1 MIRTEKFNLNVNFSF
16 GFTTINMVM
25 CNPFASLCCY
35 MEGQS
40 KNKLH
45 KLKQKTE
52 FSFRLEERAEKR
64 KEVVVETLQP
74 IDFSIECAS
83 C

>member
-1 MIRTEKFNLNVNFSF
+1 MLQNENAILLFSLAKMFMKCCLCVIRSHTPCRRSS
-16 GFTTINMVM
+16 G
-25 CNPFASLCCY
+25 S
-35 MEGQS
+35 G
-40 KNKLH
+40 
-45 KLKQKTE
+45 

>member
-52 FSFRLEERAEKR
+52 FCNGRHTHYKHVTALYNSAL
-64 KEVVVETLQP
+64 
-74 IDFSIECAS
+74 
-83 C
+83 